1 MNNTKI
7 TCISDFEK
15 AFNLRFTE
23 KCCGVCKYGE
33 CECDGDATCSHPK
46 RNDTSEDGIPYL
58 KRNVM
63 QMNVCDLWEKKE
75 CKNYDN
81 RRKIC

>member
-7 TCISDFEK
+7 TCISEFEE
-15 AFNLRFTE
+15 AFNLRFAE
-23 KCCGVCKYGE
+23 KCCGICKYGE

-46 RNDTSEDGIPYL
+46 RNDTDEDGVPYL

-63 QMNVCDLWEKKE
+63 QMNVCDLWEKKR
-75 CKNYDN
+75 KNYDN
-81 RRKIC
+81 